1 MNFYFS
7 IGGTTFHIFLPP
19 GTIIMD
25 LAILEIVRSEKVRIF
40 FGKIIKIAQS
50 ENVRIFFGKIIKMVQ
65 SEEARAAADR
75 LAKMLSI
82 FLFNGWL
89 SSSLCQ
95 SMEGA

>member
-40 FGKIIKIAQS
+40 FGKIIK
-50 ENVRIFFGKIIKMVQ
+50 MVQ
-65 SEEARAAADR
+65 SEEARVAADR